1 MASEGLNYARF
12 LQHPKEPLFL
22 LCVRFRERLIII
34 VFIREGLHISE
45 RFYTSWLGM
54 NLAEKKY
61 HSRRTCVAQVEVK
74 HWPIARLTT

>member
-45 RFYTSWLGM
+45 RFYTS
-54 NLAEKKY
+54 
-61 HSRRTCVAQVEVK
+61 
-74 HWPIARLTT
+74 